1 MRRWGRRKTPPVPPP
16 AWTPSPRQTKV
27 KYPPA
32 DGRYL
37 ASAPMLIAISE
48 QTTKAISTASGRAP
62 PAYGTA
68 APRLNATAEAGAIV
82 VIDWNK
88 TPGRP
93 MALRRSVVC
102 SDEVDVDSVATQLLL
117 LYPQKVEIAGRMEI
131 SARAQNNE
139 EECAR

>member
-1 MRRWGRRKTPPVPPP
+1 
-16 AWTPSPRQTKV
+16 
-27 KYPPA
+27 
-32 DGRYL
+32 
-37 ASAPMLIAISE
+37 MLRAVGE
-48 QTTKAISTASGRAP
+48 QTIRPRSTASGRAP

-102 SDEVDVDSVATQLLL
+102 SDEVEVDSVAMQLLL
-117 LYPQKVEIAGRMEI
+117 LYPKKVEIAGRMEI
-131 SARAQNNE
+131 SASAQNNE